1 MKKIS
6 ILLMLITSIA
16 LTYQS
21 HRISKNSNLWF
32 ENRTIESLAGD
43 DDYINGGTLPECTIL
58 CGLEEGHCWAGEFD
72 TFVLLD
78 IGNVLILQEIFIHT
92 AKTNNMKYQ
101 PVMKIGKLVETN
113 FK

>member
-58 CGLEEGHCWAGEFD
+58 CGLEEGHCWAGKFN
-72 TFVLLD
+72 TFGIIRHWECPHFTGD
-78 IGNVLILQEIFIHT
+78 IYTYCKDKQHEVSTRYEDWKASRN
-92 AKTNNMKYQ
+92 
-101 PVMKIGKLVETN
+101 
-113 FK
+113 